1 MNNFK
6 IKYLKYKT
14 KYLRLKNNIIAGST
28 TDELQNDWKI
38 FFLGQEI
45 KLDPMYYEDETEYI
59 EIVEGIKIIKKDE
72 DFDWSNYIIKKRF
85 KNNGP
90 KLKVNNPNLEKI
102 GKDIKEI
109 FIEAEETDHIAKA
122 IKNGDLKLNT
132 GFINKIAF
140 IEKKIVYGN
149 GTTYEGGLKDDKFHG
164 KGKITYRD
172 GYKEGEFKNG
182 EFIFGKIEH
191 GDLIKNGYFDNGK
204 LTKGYIGNT
213 SKSFF
218 QDGYFESNF
227 EEVEILHGQ
236 GYRFTSDFEEEGKFE
251 YGVLING
258 KKTYVDGHKEE
269 GEFTY
274 GNLSKGKKSDV
285 SGIIKIGNFDDDLL
299 ISGKKYYPD
308 TSYEEGEFEDDILVK
323 GKKIYPDKLNE
334 EGEFKDGKLNGK
346 GKRYKN
352 GIIFEEGEFENGIL
366 IKNKNKRKL
375 NQIGGG
381 KTNDN
386 TDLIPKKSISKNF
399 IKLEF
404 PYIIVSQCEYPEGPC
419 GLTFIRSKKGFR
431 VYKEIRGGWPGHI
444 DCLSNNDKQIIDGIN
459 ISGGSLLGLESTTG
473 LTSESLKYSKYKNW
487 MGLNGAIIYSGNLA
501 NNMIYPDKKLGIF
514 AFNQSDNKLYSG
526 QVGAG
531 LSASHGQG
539 WGYKNFNGIKIL
551 VLVVN
556 NALGVVYKN
565 NKPLHN
571 PFNAKKYSLDDI
583 KIGKNT
589 TIINVITNLDL
600 DIDDLKQM
608 NQQMNVS
615 IGESIRPFNTLN
627 DGDIFYTCS
636 TMSLK
641 KKLTINQ
648 KIKLFDEFSK
658 VLKDAI
664 LNSI

>member
-1 MNNFK
+1 MNNFR
-6 IKYLKYKT
+6 IKYLKYKI
-14 KYLRLKNNIIAGST
+14 KYLRLKNNLKAGST
-28 TDELQNDWKI
+28 PDEFKNDWKI
-38 FFLGQEI
+38 FFKDQEI
-45 KLDPMYYEDETEYI
+45 TLNPMYYEDDTEYI
-59 EIVEGIKIIKKDE
+59 QIVEEIKRVKKEE

-90 KLKVNNPNLEKI
+90 KLKVSNTGSEI
-102 GKDIKEI
+102 SKDIKEI
-109 FIEAEETDHIAKA
+109 FIEANETDHIAKA
-122 IKNGDLKLNT
+122 IKNADLKLKT
-132 GFINKIAF
+132 GFRNKIAY
-140 IEKKIVYGN
+140 IGKKIVYDN
-149 GTTYEGGLKDDKFHG
+149 ATYEGELKDNKFHG
-164 KGKITYRD
+164 KGKLTFSNGREE
-172 GYKEGEFKNG
+172 KGEFKNG
-182 EFIFGKIEH
+182 ELIFGKIED
-191 GDLIKNGYFDNGK
+191 GDLIKIGYFDNGK
-204 LTKGYIGNT
+204 LIKGYIGNT
-213 SKSFF
+213 SESFF
-218 QDGYFESNF
+218 QQGYFESNF
-227 EEVEILHGQ
+227 EEVETLHGQ
-236 GYRFTSDFEEEGKFE
+236 GYRFTSGFEEEGEFE
-251 YGVLING
+251 YGVLIDG

-269 GEFTY
+269 GEFIN
-274 GNLSKGKKSDV
+274 GNLSKGRKSDYD
-285 SGIIKIGNFDDDLL
+285 GIIEIGD
-299 ISGKKYYPD
+299 
-308 TSYEEGEFEDDILVK
+308 FEDDMLVK

-334 EGEFKDGKLNGK
+334 EGEFKDGKLNGQ
-346 GKRYKN
+346 GKRYQN
-352 GIIFEEGEFENGIL
+352 GNIIEEGKFENGKL

-404 PYIIVSQCEYPEGPC
+404 PNIIVSQCEYSEGPC

-551 VLVVN
+551 ALVVN
-556 NALGVVYKN
+556 NAIGVVYKN
-565 NKPLHN
+565 NKPIHN